1 MKIDYVGL
9 MHFNLV
15 PDYFSTEYRKEYGC
29 LYGITLKQEEFDKI
43 EKSRLDREEIGKIA
57 LLKDI
62 SEEEKICE
70 IDHALLNYYKG

>member
-1 MKIDYVGL
+1 M
-9 MHFNLV
+9 
-15 PDYFSTEYRKEYGC
+15 
-29 LYGITLKQEEFDKI
+29 

>member
-15 PDYFSTEYRKEYGC
+15 PDYFSAEYRKEYGC